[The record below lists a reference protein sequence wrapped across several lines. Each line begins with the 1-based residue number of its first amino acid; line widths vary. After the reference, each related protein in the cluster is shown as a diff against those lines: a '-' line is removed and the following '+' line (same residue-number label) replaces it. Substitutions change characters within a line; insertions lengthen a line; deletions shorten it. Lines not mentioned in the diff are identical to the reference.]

1 MAVRLRECFYE
12 KFARFDFHFSQIFMN
27 VECQTHRPVVG
38 RFSSFFE
45 NILIFLSFS
54 EFYIKILR
62 Y

>member
-27 VECQTHRPVVG
+27 LECQTHRPVVG

-45 NILIFLSFS
+45 NV
-54 EFYIKILR
+54 
-62 Y
+62 